1 MADSIRGG
9 RFLVDAMLGNI
20 ARKLRIMG
28 YDAAYSSGMDDDDD
42 DILESAAASGRV
54 IITRDAELA
63 RRAAR
68 LAIPAIYV
76 SGRTEPQAMSEVVRA
91 TGITTDISGESARC
105 PVCNLDTARVD
116 PGAAAG
122 RVPDG
127 VAKRTDSFWECAGC
141 GRVYWEGTH
150 ITNLREASLEWRSL
164 R

>member
-1 MADSIRGG
+1 MADSVRDG

-20 ARKLRIMG
+20 ARKLRIIG

-42 DILESAAASGRV
+42 ILESASISGRV
-54 IITRDAELA
+54 IITKDVELA
-63 RRAAR
+63 RRAAK
-68 LAIPAIYV
+68 LSIPAISI
-76 SGRTEPQAMSEVVRA
+76 SGETEPQAMSEVVRA

-105 PVCNLDTARVD
+105 PVCNLDTTKMA

-127 VAKRTDSFWECAGC
+127 VAERTDSFWECAGC

-150 ITNLREASLEWRSL
+150 ITNLREASLEWLPR

>member
-1 MADSIRGG
+1 MGDSV
-9 RFLVDAMLGNI
+9 RFLVDAMLGNM

-28 YDAAYSSGMDDDDD
+28 YDAAYASGGMMDDDE
-42 DILESAAASGRV
+42 ILEDAASSGRV

-68 LAIPAIYV
+68 SAIPAISI
-76 SGRTEPQAMSEVVRA
+76 SGETEQQAMSEVVQA
-91 TGITTDISGESARC
+91 AGITTEISGESARC
-105 PVCNLDTARVD
+105 PVCNLDTAKMD
-116 PGAAAG
+116 PRAAAG

-127 VAKRTDSFWECAGC
+127 VAGRTDAFWECACC

-150 ITNLREASLEWRSL
+150 ITNLREASREWQPR

>member
-1 MADSIRGG
+1 MADNTRGG

-28 YDAAYSSGMDDDDD
+28 YDAAYSSGMDDDDN
-42 DILESAAASGRV
+42 ILESAAISGRV

-63 RRAAR
+63 RRAAKS
-68 LAIPAIYV
+68 AIPAIFI
-76 SGRTEPQAMSEVVRA
+76 SSKTEPQAMSEVVRA
-91 TGITTDISGESARC
+91 TGITADISGESARC
-105 PVCNLDTARVD
+105 PVCNLNTTKVD

-122 RVPDG
+122 RVPEG
-127 VAKRTDSFWECAGC
+127 VIERTDSFWECAGC

-150 ITNLREASLEWRSL
+150 IANLREASLEWLPR